1 MQSFLPELNRFIT
14 FLTNRPSVAELG
26 HRFTQDFMAS
36 LTPTGIGIY
45 QVSMGAKLSTVF
57 DQQISPAALNLNSL
71 AISDLEGLYKVSN
84 IFKDLNQSSPLI
96 SADNCHLLLQITNGN
111 ICVGLVQISF
121 ATALSDDQVEMV
133 TSYAGL
139 ISFYCYPKLA
149 AISQP
154 NSLSE
159 LPINPL
165 TPRQRQVLAGFIEGK
180 TNHEMAVDL
189 GFSIST
195 IRHETMAIFKT
206 LGASDRKGGR
216 PWAFYCPKSQLH
228 FLGLGPCPLDP

>member
-14 FLTNRPSVAELG
+14 FLTNRPSISELG
-26 HRFTQDFMAS
+26 HRFTQDFIES
-36 LTPTGIGIY
+36 LKPTGIGIY

-57 DQQISPAALNLNSL
+57 DQQITFAPLNLNSIT
-71 AISDLEGLYKVSN
+71 ISDLESLYNVSG
-84 IFKDLNQSSPLI
+84 IFKELNHSSPLI
-96 SADNCHLLLQITNGN
+96 SSDKCHLLLQITNGN
-111 ICVGLVQISF
+111 ICVGLVQLSF
-121 ATALSDDQVEMV
+121 ATGLSDDQIQMIS
-133 TSYAGL
+133 SYGGL

-149 AISQP
+149 SISVP

-206 LGASDRKGGR
+206 LGASDRKE
-216 PWAFYCPKSQLH
+216 AAKIAQASSLI
-228 FLGLGPCPLDP
+228 

>member
-26 HRFTQDFMAS
+26 HRFTQDFIAS

-71 AISDLEGLYKVSN
+71 TISDLEGLYKVSN

-96 SADNCHLLLQITNGN
+96 SADKCHLLLQITNGN

-121 ATALSDDQVEMV
+121 ATALSDDQVEMI

-206 LGASDRKGGR
+206 LGASDRKE
-216 PWAFYCPKSQLH
+216 AAKIAQASSLI
-228 FLGLGPCPLDP
+228 